1 MRKGVVVCGANG
13 ERSVIMERA
22 VEAFSKKNQSRIIQF
37 SACSIGVSPLMLSM
51 SGADTSKMV
60 TVNGCRNRCAE
71 RILGNMGIKAERS
84 VVLDDVLQREV
95 GACRFTCSFDFPN
108 INEEEVKRFASLM
121 SSALD

>member
-13 ERSVIMERA
+13 ERSVILEKA
-22 VEAFSKKNQSRIIQF
+22 VEAFSKKNQTRIIQF

-51 SGADTSKMV
+51 SGADTTKMV
-60 TVNGCRNRCAE
+60 AINGCRNRCAE
-71 RILGNMGIKAERS
+71 RILGNLGITAEKS

-95 GACRFTCSFDFPN
+95 GACKFTCSFDFPN
-108 INEEEVKRFASLM
+108 INEEEVKRFAALM

>member
-13 ERSVIMERA
+13 ERSVILEKA

-51 SGADTSKMV
+51 SGADTTKMV
-60 TVNGCRNRCAE
+60 AVNGCRNKCAE
-71 RILGNMGIKAERS
+71 RILGNLGITAERS

-95 GACRFTCSFDFPN
+95 GACKFTCSFDFPN
-108 INEEEVKRFASLM
+108 INEEEVKRFAALM

>member
-60 TVNGCRNRCAE
+60 AVNGCRNRCAE

-84 VVLDDVLQREV
+84 VVLDDVLQRDV

-108 INEEEVKRFASLM
+108 INEEEVKRFAALM

>member
-13 ERSVIMERA
+13 ERSVILEKA

-51 SGADTSKMV
+51 SGADTTKMV
-60 TVNGCRNRCAE
+60 AVNGCRNRCAE
-71 RILGNMGIKAERS
+71 RILANLGITAEKS
-84 VVLDDVLQREV
+84 VILDDVLQREV
-95 GACRFTCSFDFPN
+95 GACKFTCSFDFPN
-108 INEEEVKRFASLM
+108 INEEEVGRFAALM

>member
-13 ERSVIMERA
+13 ERSVILEKA

-51 SGADTSKMV
+51 SGADTTKMV
-60 TVNGCRNRCAE
+60 AVNGCRNKCAE
-71 RILGNMGIKAERS
+71 RILSNLGITAEKS

-95 GACRFTCSFDFPN
+95 GACKFTCSFDFPN
-108 INEEEVKRFASLM
+108 INEEEVKRFAALM

>member
-60 TVNGCRNRCAE
+60 AVNGCRNRCAE

-108 INEEEVKRFASLM
+108 INEEEVKRFATLM

>member
-13 ERSVIMERA
+13 ERSVILEKA

-51 SGADTSKMV
+51 SGADTAKMV
-60 TVNGCRNRCAE
+60 AVNGCRNRCAE
-71 RILGNMGIKAERS
+71 RILANLGITAEKS

-95 GACRFTCSFDFPN
+95 GACKFTCSFDFPN
-108 INEEEVKRFASLM
+108 INEEEVGRFAALM

>member
-13 ERSVIMERA
+13 ERSMIMERA

-60 TVNGCRNRCAE
+60 AVNGCRNRCAE

-108 INEEEVKRFASLM
+108 ISEEEVKRFATLM

>member
-1 MRKGVVVCGANG
+1 MRRGVVVCGANG
-13 ERSVIMERA
+13 ERGVIIERA
-22 VEAFSKKNQSRIIQF
+22 VESFAKKNSSRIIQF

-60 TVNGCRNRCAE
+60 AVNGCRNRCAE
-71 RILGNMGIKAERS
+71 RILERMGVKAERS

-95 GACRFTCSFDFPN
+95 GACKATCSFDFPG
-108 INEEEVKRFASLM
+108 INEEEVMRFAALM

>member
-60 TVNGCRNRCAE
+60 AVNGCRNRCAE

-108 INEEEVKRFASLM
+108 INEEEVKRFAALM

>member
-22 VEAFSKKNQSRIIQF
+22 VEAFSKKNQSRIMQF

-60 TVNGCRNRCAE
+60 AVNGCRNRCAE

-108 INEEEVKRFASLM
+108 INEEEVKRFAALM